1 MYKLMTKHPIDP
13 FSRKPVNLDGDIL
26 EPEPRDLDKPE
37 ISYLQKLRLNLVVSL
52 GSPWRVK
59 YDLIERNIAIL
70 NMIETDKSKLH
81 DSRWVYVYDK
91 ISATTQRELEKLDK
105 VWKDMSTKRSSQDQL
120 RAFQNIEIFIEFL
133 SEAGSDIDNEE
144 YADDLIHKFIMFLKK
159 KDLYLEGKKN

>member
-1 MYKLMTKHPIDP
+1 MPKLPIDP
-13 FSRKPVNLDGDIL
+13 FSRKPVSLDGEIL
-26 EPEPRDLDKPE
+26 KPDPRDIEKPE

-70 NMIETDKSKLH
+70 NLIETDPKKLH
-81 DSRWVYVYDK
+81 DSRWIYVYDK

-133 SEAGSDIDNEE
+133 TEVGADVESED

-159 KDLYLEGKKN
+159 KDLYIDKKKN